1 MRHPA
6 GHRRSVRLSLARRRS
21 VALLIA
27 ALLGSNLAHQ
37 AVLPASAAE
46 ATGERPSNQQPRSVA
61 AAASAPPGAAK
72 PADFVEGDTLKIA
85 FYEQLEN
92 GEDKWRGS
100 AGRPVAP
107 RGFHQRAELTGE
119 YQVQEDG
126 TISVPML
133 GRFTASGESFGSL
146 QETLARPFEA
156 LIGRPG
162 FVNVLSVEH
171 QPIYVVGPVKNP
183 GSFKYRSGMTVLH
196 AVALAGGMRRIDVE
210 PWQRI
215 EAERQFESLHK
226 SLQRVKRLLL
236 RTNVL
241 KSERDGGESAAS
253 EVTKL
258 VGPRDA
264 VSLAQEEKFGRGL
277 VAISRK
283 AQEAALVRGVDDAR
297 SELNARSGR
306 VATFDESIKLR
317 RERVQN
323 IRQLVGQDIINRPVL
338 IQAQGELS
346 EVEDRRQQAQID
358 VEASRQRLSQ
368 AESELQKQ
376 RMEGKVELDKS
387 IAAAQRDTTEAANDS
402 EGLLDILRKLTANSG
417 PTDAEGSLSYEVV
430 RRGVTGAQT
439 LMLPE
444 TAPLRPGDLVRV
456 RSQSAE
462 LMR

>member
-1 MRHPA
+1 MRYWSGHCGRARHRHVRCA
-6 GHRRSVRLSLARRRS
+6 GAPF
-21 VALLIA
+21 VALLLATILSCQVA
-27 ALLGSNLAHQ
+27 TAVSAEAVPGDRSSNFQGPSTAP
-37 AVLPASAAE
+37 LPASA
-46 ATGERPSNQQPRSVA
+46 P
-61 AAASAPPGAAK
+61 K
-72 PADFVEGDTLKIA
+72 PTDIVEGDALKIA

-126 TISVPML
+126 SISVPML
-133 GRFTASGESFGSL
+133 GRFKAAGESFGAL
-146 QETLARPFEA
+146 QEALARPFEA

-183 GSFKYRSGMTVLH
+183 GAFKYRSGMTVLH
-196 AVALAGGMRRIDVE
+196 AVALAGGMRRVDVE
-210 PWQRI
+210 PWQRV

-226 SLQRVKRLLL
+226 SLQRVKRLVLH
-236 RTNVL
+236 TTVL
-241 KSERDGGESAAS
+241 KGEREGDEGAAV
-253 EVTKL
+253 EVTRL

-264 VSLAQEEKFGRGL
+264 ASLAQEERFGRSL
-277 VAISRK
+277 IAISRK
-283 AQEAALVRGVDDAR
+283 AQETALARSLEDAR
-297 SELNARSGR
+297 SELGARSGR
-306 VATFDESIKLR
+306 VSTFEDSIKLR

-358 VEASRQRLSQ
+358 VEASRQRVSQ
-368 AESELQKQ
+368 VESELQKQ
-376 RMEGKVELDKS
+376 RMETKVELDKS

-417 PTDAEGSLSYEVV
+417 PSDAEGALSYEVV
-430 RRGVTGAQT
+430 RRGGAGAQT
-439 LMLPE
+439 LALPE